1 LVIGG
6 AGFLGT
12 ALVQELV
19 RTGREVTVLD
29 LPGREP
35 AIPFEGGVR
44 WIETDVAFA
53 DQVQRAVAGQDY
65 VFHFAWPSIPS
76 TSFQNPDQE
85 VSLGLRPSLHILE
98 ACLRHG
104 TRKIIFP
111 STGAVYGPWQGR
123 PYTESDP
130 TAPRSPYASAKLKA
144 EEYLRLY
151 ESKGLAYAVL
161 RPGSA
166 YGPGQNP
173 LSGAGA
179 ATAFLYQGLS
189 GLPIRIYGRGEV
201 LRDYTFSR
209 DIIACAVQAMDM
221 DGSQIFNVSTRKGT
235 SLLALSELC
244 FRLTGRTVPREFLAP
259 RESDLNN
266 IILDNSLEQRL
277 VAIRPTPLEEGLE
290 LTLGWLKSRRLE

>member
-1 LVIGG
+1 M
-6 AGFLGT
+6 GT

-44 WIETDVAFA
+44 RIETDVASA
-53 DQVQRAVAGQDY
+53 DQVQRAVAGQDF
-65 VFHFAWPSIPS
+65 VFHFAWPSTPA
-76 TSFQNPDQE
+76 TSLNNAARE

-130 TAPRSPYASAKLKA
+130 AAPRSPYASAKLKA

-151 ESKGLAYAVL
+151 GSKGLAFAVL

-179 ATAFLYQGLS
+179 ATAFLYQCLS
-189 GLPIRIYGRGEV
+189 GGPIRIYGRGEV

-235 SLLALSELC
+235 SLLELSELC
-244 FRLTGRTVPREFLAP
+244 FQLTDKAVPREFLPP

-290 LTLGWLKSRRLE
+290 LTLGWLKSRRPG